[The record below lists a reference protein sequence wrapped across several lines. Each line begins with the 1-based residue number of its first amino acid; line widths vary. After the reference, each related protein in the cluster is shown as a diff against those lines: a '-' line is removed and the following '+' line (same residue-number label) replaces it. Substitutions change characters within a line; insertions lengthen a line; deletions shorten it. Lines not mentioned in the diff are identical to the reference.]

1 MTAVETAA
9 IGVNE
14 VERFLAR
21 MVRPER
27 RDPPR
32 IAKRLREIRPDR
44 VPTPHGTVAA
54 WRIGTGPAVLL
65 VHGFEDDH
73 TLWEPMIDVLVERG
87 RSIVVF
93 DLPAHGLS
101 TGDSGMGWEAAAA
114 VDVLVER
121 YHPIDA
127 AVGHSIGACAL
138 IACLRHYRTTFERAV
153 LVSTPFDRVDR
164 WHLAADRFDVAH
176 DVADR
181 AREQWELPRPN
192 SPALVRSCRRRRA
205 HRDSDAVGEFGRR
218 LAPRR
223 SPTRARVAAGRR
235 NIQLHAVNGLGIAV
249 RRAIPAWPRPRPS
262 SSTRR
267 QRCCPT
273 GPTRTGRDGQGMTCE
288 MVDRPMRD
296 AHRTSNGR
304 HVGVVEE
311 RSAR

>member
-1 MTAVETAA
+1 MQDRVMTAVETAA

-181 AREQWELPRPN
+181 AREQWELRVPTARLSYDPADDVGHIEIPMLLVN
-192 SPALVRSCRRRRA
+192 SADDSRAPFADARRA
-205 HRDSDAVGEFGRR
+205 
-218 LAPRR
+218 
-223 SPTRARVAAGRR
+223 AAGRR
-235 NIQLHAVNGLGIAV
+235 NIQLHAVNGLGH
-249 RRAIPAWPRPRPS
+249 RRTARDPS
-262 SSTRR
+262 VAAAAAEFVDAT
-267 QRCCPT
+267 PT
-273 GPTRTGRDGQGMTCE
+273 LLP
-288 MVDRPMRD
+288 
-296 AHRTSNGR
+296 HRTNTNR
-304 HVGVVEE
+304 
-311 RSAR
+311 